1 MVYLYCMKKEIKFI
15 VNKQKKSLKNEYIH
29 LRVTE
34 AEKKMIVKRAGG
46 NGKVGLLLRKLL
58 ELPLS

>member
-1 MVYLYCMKKEIKFI
+1 MKKDIKFI